1 MMYFLHTLKQLLA
14 SHVIRLESRQDFLS
28 IPGVLLLESADQYDP
43 EFLCIADPEISAV
56 ILKAQNQAA

>member
-56 ILKAQNQAA
+56 I